1 MTKLAK
7 LSQSEW
13 AIMKVCWDKNICSA
27 REVHEIVLSQKNWEY
42 RTVKTMLD
50 RLVEKGYLTREKKNN
65 VNTYTAAVSRKSVT
79 SKAIDNFMTT
89 VLDNTVAPLFAHFS
103 KGKKLSK
110 EELSSLKKLID
121 EFEEE

>member
-7 LSQSEW
+7 LSQTEW
-13 AIMKVCWDKNICSA
+13 VVMKVCWEKKSCSA
-27 REVHEIVLSQKNWEY
+27 REVHETVTSKDWEY

-50 RLVEKGYLTREKKNN
+50 RLVEKGYLTREKDANICLYI
-65 VNTYTAAVSRKSVT
+65 TAVSQSSVT
-79 SKAIDNFMTT
+79 NTAIDNFIST
-89 VLDNTVAPLFAHFS
+89 VLDNTVTPLFAHFS

-110 EELSSLKKLID
+110 KELSSLKQLID